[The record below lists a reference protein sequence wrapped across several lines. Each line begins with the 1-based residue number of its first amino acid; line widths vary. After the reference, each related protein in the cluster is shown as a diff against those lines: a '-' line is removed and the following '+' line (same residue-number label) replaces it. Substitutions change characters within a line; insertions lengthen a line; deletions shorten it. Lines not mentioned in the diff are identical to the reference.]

1 FTDVKKCNLVPL
13 HGPQTLQEI
22 LTFFAP
28 PHRELPTQTELEVQV
43 CEMALVA
50 DNVNQTLNIL
60 SLPNSKPTEM
70 KRLHAR
76 IDENDRVSRDI

>member
-1 FTDVKKCNLVPL
+1 MLQPEHLNTRFRLLLPSTVSNKTCSFTDVKKCNLVPL

-50 DNVNQTLNIL
+50 DNVNQTLN
-60 SLPNSKPTEM
+60 M
-70 KRLHAR
+70 
-76 IDENDRVSRDI
+76 